1 MTVRSPVNNPLDEAH
16 PYERWAI
23 NALLV
28 VFILIFLGIG
38 LEWAGIENFLS
49 DSLNQYFLDQIR
61 GESTGDSGYNPVN
74 TLTYAVVLG
83 LFVVALSA
91 WLRRL
96 GIDPSDTSVLAL
108 IPFITWAVCGEVVED
123 AEMFGPALAPYF
135 VSPGIHFQAAFWVV
149 VAGATGLSLDR
160 ADREGILQEN
170 DLEILAS
177 GLILIQFIVYA
188 SSISGNVGALVSLW
202 PMLLGLIIAM
212 AFTWGSRELSGLFS
226 NVQRMVYLTGIGG
239 TLIFFG
245 ALVSYAIS
253 DFYLALGKVPPLEDR
268 AWPLLVVMGVPLVI
282 CYWMYS
288 RGIDAV
294 EELSRQ
300 GLVAGIL
307 PPGMTDDEYRAT
319 SFPEKDIIEPLR
331 SRAIMAQPLVFLA
344 VSGQVM
350 DGLATWIGIDGFPG
364 LGEKHVV
371 SQGVIDAG
379 LWTNEK
385 MGIEHGLLDEGVWL
399 FALVKF
405 ALAGLI
411 YYVFYSLNFER
422 REQHLRLLIG
432 VAMLVV
438 GMAPGLRDVGRLTLG
453 V

>member
-1 MTVRSPVNNPLDEAH
+1 MAIRRPVNNPLDEAH
-16 PYERWAI
+16 PYETWAI
-23 NALLV
+23 NALLA
-28 VFILIFLGIG
+28 VFLLIFLGLG

-49 DSLNQYFLDQIR
+49 ESLNEYFIDPIK
-61 GESTGDSGYNPVN
+61 GESTGDSGYNVVN
-74 TLTYAVVLG
+74 TMTYAIVLG

-96 GIDPSDTSVLAL
+96 GIDPTDTSLLAL
-108 IPFITWAVCGEVVED
+108 LPFITWAVFGEVAED
-123 AEMFGPALAPYF
+123 AEMFGAGLAPYF

-149 VAGATGLSLDR
+149 LAGAAGISLDR
-160 ADREGILQEN
+160 AEREGHSQKN
-170 DLEILAS
+170 DLETMAT
-177 GLILIQFIVYA
+177 GLILIQFVVYA
-188 SSISGNVGALVSLW
+188 SSISGKEGDLSLW
-202 PMLLGLIIAM
+202 PMLLGVIAAI
-212 AFTWGSRELSGLFS
+212 AFALWSRELSGLFS
-226 NVQRMVYLTGIGG
+226 NVQRMVYLTGVGG
-239 TLIFFG
+239 SLIFFG
-245 ALVSYAIS
+245 ALASFTIDS
-253 DFYLALGKVPPLEDR
+253 PPATDR
-268 AWPLLVVMGVPLVI
+268 IWPLVVVIGVPAVV

-288 RGIDAV
+288 QGRSAV
-294 EELSRQ
+294 AELSRQ

-307 PPGMTDDEYRAT
+307 PPGMSDDEYRKSSADDL
-319 SFPEKDIIEPLR
+319 PEKGIIEPLR

-344 VSGQVM
+344 VAGQIM

-364 LGEKHVV
+364 LGEKHVA
-371 SQGVIDAG
+371 SQRVIDAG
-379 LWTNEK
+379 LWVNEGL
-385 MGIEHGLLDEGVWL
+385 GIEHGMLDEGVWL

-432 VAMLVV
+432 LAMLVV

>member
-1 MTVRSPVNNPLDEAH
+1 MAIRRSVNNPLDEVH

-23 NALLV
+23 NALLT
-28 VFILIFLGIG
+28 VFLMIFLGIG
-38 LEWAGIENFLS
+38 LEWAGVENPLS
-49 DSLNQYFLDQIR
+49 DLLNEYFIDPIK

-74 TLTYAVVLG
+74 TMTYAVVLG

-91 WLRRL
+91 WLRGL
-96 GIDPSDTSVLAL
+96 GIDPSDTTLLAL
-108 IPFITWAVCGEVVED
+108 LPFITWAVCGEVTED
-123 AEMFGPALAPYF
+123 AKMFGTGLAPYF

-149 VAGATGLSLDR
+149 VAGAAGISLDR
-160 ADREGILQEN
+160 AEREERSQKN

-177 GLILIQFIVYA
+177 SLILMQFAVYA
-188 SSISGNVGALVSLW
+188 SSISGKVGDQFSLW
-202 PMLLGLIIAM
+202 PMLLGVIIAI
-212 AFTWGSRELSGLFS
+212 AFAWWSHEISALFS
-226 NVQRMVYLTGIGG
+226 NVQRMVYLTGLGG
-239 TLIFFG
+239 SLIFFG
-245 ALVSYAIS
+245 ALAAYAIHE
-253 DFYLALGKVPPLEDR
+253 PPPTDR
-268 AWPLLVVMGVPLVI
+268 MWPLAVVLGAPSLV
-282 CYWMYS
+282 CYWMYNQGS
-288 RGIDAV
+288 SAA
-294 EELSRQ
+294 EELYGQ

-307 PPGMTDDEYRAT
+307 PLGMTDEEYRDTPAEQ
-319 SFPEKDIIEPLR
+319 FPEKAIIEPLR

-344 VSGQVM
+344 VAGQIM

-371 SQGVIDAG
+371 SQRVIDAG
-379 LWTNEK
+379 LWANDK
-385 MGIEHGLLDEGVWL
+385 LGISHGLLDEGVWL

>member
-1 MTVRSPVNNPLDEAH
+1 MTIRRPVNNPLDEAH

-23 NALLV
+23 NALLT
-28 VFILIFLGIG
+28 VFLLIFLGIG

-49 DSLNQYFLDQIR
+49 ESLNEYFIDPIK
-61 GESTGDSGYNPVN
+61 GESTGDSGYNTVN
-74 TLTYAVVLG
+74 TMTYAVVLG

-91 WLRRL
+91 WLRGI
-96 GIDPSDTSVLAL
+96 GIDPSDTTVLAL
-108 IPFITWAVCGEVVED
+108 LPFITWAVFGEVAED
-123 AEMFGPALAPYF
+123 AELFGAGMAPYF

-149 VAGATGLSLDR
+149 LAGATGISLDR
-160 ADREGILQEN
+160 AEREGISQKN

-177 GLILIQFIVYA
+177 GLILIQFVVYA
-188 SSISGNVGALVSLW
+188 SSISGKVGDQLNLW
-202 PMLLGLIIAM
+202 PMLLGIIIAI
-212 AFTWGSRELSGLFS
+212 AFAWWSRELSVLFS
-226 NVQRMVYLTGIGG
+226 NVQKMVYLTGVGG
-239 TLIFFG
+239 SLIFFG
-245 ALVSYAIS
+245 ALASFAIY
-253 DFYLALGKVPPLEDR
+253 DPPSTDR
-268 AWPLLVVMGVPLVI
+268 IWPLVVVI
-282 CYWMYS
+282 GTPSIVSYWMYTQGS
-288 RGIDAV
+288 SAA

-307 PPGMTDDEYRAT
+307 PSGMTDEEYRTTPAEKL
-319 SFPEKDIIEPLR
+319 PEKAIIEPLR

-344 VSGQVM
+344 VAGQIM

-364 LGEKHVV
+364 LGEKHVA
-371 SQGVIDAG
+371 SQHVINAG

-385 MGIEHGLLDEGVWL
+385 LGIEHGLLDEGVWL

>member
-1 MTVRSPVNNPLDEAH
+1 MAIRRPVNNPLDEAH
-16 PYERWAI
+16 PYETWAI
-23 NALLV
+23 NALLA
-28 VFILIFLGIG
+28 VFMLIFLGLG

-49 DSLNQYFLDQIR
+49 ESLNEYFIDQIR
-61 GESTGDSGYNPVN
+61 GESTGDSGYNAVN
-74 TLTYAVVLG
+74 TMTYAIVLG

-96 GIDPSDTSVLAL
+96 GIDPTDTTLLAL
-108 IPFITWAVCGEVVED
+108 LPFITWAVFGEVAED
-123 AEMFGPALAPYF
+123 AEMFGAGLAPYF

-149 VAGATGLSLDR
+149 LAGAAGISLDR
-160 ADREGILQEN
+160 AEREGHSQKN
-170 DLEILAS
+170 DLETMAT
-177 GLILIQFIVYA
+177 GLILIQFVVYA
-188 SSISGNVGALVSLW
+188 SSISGKEGDLSLW
-202 PMLLGLIIAM
+202 PMLLGVIAAM
-212 AFTWGSRELSGLFS
+212 AFALWSRELSGLFS
-226 NVQRMVYLTGIGG
+226 NVQRMVYLTGVGG
-239 TLIFFG
+239 SLIFFG
-245 ALVSYAIS
+245 ALASFTIDS
-253 DFYLALGKVPPLEDR
+253 PPATDR
-268 AWPLLVVMGVPLVI
+268 IWPLVVVIGVPAVV

-288 RGIDAV
+288 QGRSAV
-294 EELSRQ
+294 AELSRQ

-307 PPGMTDDEYRAT
+307 PPGMSDDEYRKA
-319 SFPEKDIIEPLR
+319 SADDLPEKGIIEPLR

-344 VSGQVM
+344 VAGQVM

-364 LGEKHVV
+364 LGEKHVA
-371 SQGVIDAG
+371 SQRVIDAG
-379 LWTNEK
+379 LWVNEK
-385 MGIEHGLLDEGVWL
+385 LGIEHGMLDEGVWL

-432 VAMLVV
+432 LAMLVV